1 MMIKN
6 YKVLSQ
12 ILLILLMLKSY
23 AIKAQSKNFYPWIMP
38 AVSYQLNEKTSLFT
52 QLGYTP
58 TQNSVYIYVL
68 GFYKLNKNIT
78 LQVGYFGL
86 SSETERKVYREN
98 DFVLAGMYSKNLSK
112 FTLEDRNMFLGIFPS
127 QGQNQ
132 LYYRNRLRILSP
144 TISES
149 MKMRFYVFGEGY
161 YSFKDHNFTRNR
173 KGGGVVL
180 DASKNIQ
187 FDVSYLHQEDRYLD
201 NRSLIF
207 FQITAKLN

>member
-6 YKVLSQ
+6 YKVSQ

-38 AVSYQLNEKTSLFT
+38 SVSYQLNEKTSLFT

-98 DFVLAGMYSKNLSK
+98 DFVVAGTYSKNLSK
-112 FTLEDRNMFLGIFPS
+112 FTLEDRNMFLGI
-127 QGQNQ
+127 
-132 LYYRNRLRILSP
+132 
-144 TISES
+144 
-149 MKMRFYVFGEGY
+149 
-161 YSFKDHNFTRNR
+161 
-173 KGGGVVL
+173 
-180 DASKNIQ
+180 
-187 FDVSYLHQEDRYLD
+187 
-201 NRSLIF
+201 
-207 FQITAKLN
+207 